1 MTLNQSSAEPYAYK
15 KLLLYIP
22 IIFIYI
28 SYLLFISLNN
38 HPPVD
43 YQTFMQ
49 IGQRYLNHQPIWEF
63 GSYYP
68 LPYVMIF
75 AWFSTLPAP
84 LSIFL
89 WHIIPLIAILVISR
103 GRLWPLLLG
112 IVIDH
117 FIGGQSVV
125 FVLIGIT
132 IYRNHQ
138 KDWWGGVGLA
148 LLLMKPNL
156 AIFPL
161 AWAGIQWLQ
170 ELRVNRRISSQVWAF
185 IGVAILMFL
194 PSFLVMPDWL
204 STWTPTRRPIDLRP
218 LAGILPRSLVIL
230 NNHNAVGTG
239 SEFWIPLVVI
249 AIVLFIAIWFA
260 NRRKLSFDIFML
272 FSFIVSPYVHDYDL
286 LQIIPFLDTS
296 WKRKLAIVTS
306 LPTWFVIFT
315 AYDNNSA
322 WFVVTIT
329 VPILLAA
336 ILYRSHQPDEAALLP
351 PAPTK
356 LEVAQS

>member
-1 MTLNQSSAEPYAYK
+1 MTLTQPSAEPLSYK

-22 IIFIYI
+22 VIVIYI

-43 YQTFMQ
+43 YVTFMQ

-75 AWFSTLPAP
+75 AWFSTLPP
-84 LSIFL
+84 SLSIFL
-89 WHIIPLIAILVISR
+89 WHVIPMVVILMISR

-112 IVIDH
+112 PVIDH

-125 FVLIGIT
+125 FVLVGVT
-132 IYRNHQ
+132 IYRSHQ
-138 KDWWGGVGLA
+138 KDWIGGFGLA

-170 ELRVNRRISSQVWAF
+170 ELRTRRRISSQVWAF
-185 IGVAILMFL
+185 VGLSALIFL

-204 STWTPTRRPIDLRP
+204 STWTPTRRPIDMRP

-230 NNHNAVGTG
+230 EGKQGTG
-239 SEFWIPLVVI
+239 PDFWVPLVLI
-249 AIVLFIAIWFA
+249 ALVLFIALWFA
-260 NRRKLSFDIFML
+260 NRRKLSFDVYML
-272 FSFIVSPYVHDYDL
+272 FSFIVNPYIHDYDL
-286 LQIIPFLDTS
+286 LQLLPFLDTS
-296 WKRKLAIVTS
+296 WKRQLAIVTS
-306 LPTWFVIFT
+306 IPTWLVIFF
-315 AYDNNSA
+315 AYDNDFA
-322 WFVVTIT
+322 WIAVAFT
-329 VPILLAA
+329 VPILLVVM
-336 ILYRSHQPDEAALLP
+336 LYRDR
-351 PAPTK
+351 
-356 LEVAQS
+356 QSERSIPLSPSSTSLKAVQS

>member
-1 MTLNQSSAEPYAYK
+1 MTAVQPIDEPISYK
-15 KLLLYIP
+15 KLILYIP
-22 IIFIYI
+22 IIVVYI

-43 YQTFMQ
+43 YMTFMQ
-49 IGQRYLNHQPIWEF
+49 IGQRFLNHQSIWEF

-75 AWFSTLPAP
+75 AWFSTLPPAI
-84 LSIFL
+84 SIFL
-89 WHIIPLIAILVISR
+89 WHVIPLIAILVISR

-112 IVIDH
+112 VVIDH

-125 FVLIGIT
+125 FVLIGMT
-132 IYRNHQ
+132 LYRNHQ

-161 AWAGIQWLQ
+161 AWAGLQWLQ
-170 ELRVNRRISSQVWAF
+170 ELWVNRRISSQVWSF
-185 IGVAILMFL
+185 LGVTALMFI
-194 PSFLVMPDWL
+194 PAFLVMPDWL
-204 STWTPTRRPIDLRP
+204 STWTPTRRPIDMRA

-230 NNHNAVGTG
+230 EGKSG
-239 SEFWIPLVVI
+239 IGPEFWVPLVVI
-249 AIVLFIAIWFA
+249 ALVLLVAVWYA
-260 NRRKLSFDIFML
+260 NHRKLSFDVFML
-272 FSFIVSPYVHDYDL
+272 FSFIVNPYLHDYDL
-286 LQIIPFLDTS
+286 LQILPFLDTS
-296 WKRKLAIVTS
+296 WKRKMAIITGI
-306 LPTWFVIFT
+306 PTWLVIFF
-315 AYDNNSA
+315 AYDNAFA
-322 WFVVTIT
+322 WIAVTIT

-336 ILYRSHQPDEAALLP
+336 ILYRNHQPQEAVLLP
-351 PAPTK
+351 SAPTK